1 MVVATIC
8 CLLISM
14 AFAWLLAETDMLT
27 IRLPM
32 GRNPE
37 PITEEISEPSPETI
51 LTETIIATTHRL
63 REEIRREDEGSDT
76 LQEGTQTGN
85 QGRERPQ

>member
-1 MVVATIC
+1 MVVAMIC
-8 CLLISM
+8 CLLMSM

-37 PITEEISEPSPETI
+37 PIPTEISETEITTALET
-51 LTETIIATTHRL
+51 TIIASENRL
-63 REEIRREDEGSDT
+63 GGVDEGNNIV
-76 LQEGTQTGN
+76 QEGTQTGD

>member
-1 MVVATIC
+1 MVVAMIC
-8 CLLISM
+8 CLLMSM
-14 AFAWLLAETDMLT
+14 AFAWLLAETEMLT

-76 LQEGTQTGN
+76 LQEGTPASN

>member
-51 LTETIIATTHRL
+51 LTETIIAS
-63 REEIRREDEGSDT
+63 ENKVGDVDESHGT
-76 LQEGTQTGN
+76 IQEGTPASG

>member
-1 MVVATIC
+1 MVVAMIC
-8 CLLISM
+8 CLLMSM
-14 AFAWLLAETDMLT
+14 AFAWLLAETEMLT

-51 LTETIIATTHRL
+51 LTETIIAS
-63 REEIRREDEGSDT
+63 ENKVGGDSESNDII
-76 LQEGTQTGN
+76 QEGTQTGN

>member
-1 MVVATIC
+1 MFAAMIC
-8 CLLISM
+8 CLLMSM

-37 PITEEISEPSPETI
+37 PITTELSETETTTT
-51 LTETIIATTHRL
+51 LETTIIAS
-63 REEIRREDEGSDT
+63 ENKVGDVDESHGT
-76 LQEGTQTGN
+76 IQEGTPASG

>member
-1 MVVATIC
+1 MVVAMIC
-8 CLLISM
+8 CLLMSM
-14 AFAWLLAETDMLT
+14 AFAWLLAETEMLT

-37 PITEEISEPSPETI
+37 PITTELSETETTTT
-51 LTETIIATTHRL
+51 LETTIIAS
-63 REEIRREDEGSDT
+63 ENKVGGDIESNNIV
-76 LQEGTQTGN
+76 QEGTPASN